1 MSDKYNFKKD
11 IKQIWCPGCGLFV
24 IYATLLKL
32 LADLGHSNKDTVI
45 VSGIGCSGRLAGYFN
60 VDSVHTTHG
69 RALCV
74 AEGIKLANPKLKVIV
89 LSGDGDLLSI
99 GGNHLMHTARRN
111 TDITV
116 ICNFNEIYGMTG
128 GQCSPGTPKGNRT
141 VTSPGGSKY
150 NPINAQGIITSNN
163 NYFFARSAMY
173 EPKQFAEIAKIALT
187 RKGFSFVEMHTACIT
202 NYGKR
207 LGYKNV
213 PEMVAH
219 MKENFNQQKDS
230 EKLAQNELGFVQK

>member
-1 MSDKYNFKKD
+1 MEKYNFKKKD

-24 IYATLLKL
+24 IYTTLLKL
-32 LADLGHSNKDTVI
+32 LNSLDYSNKNTVI

-74 AEGIKLANPKLKVIV
+74 AEGIKLANSKLNVIV

-99 GGNHLMHTARRN
+99 GGNHLLHTARRN
-111 TDITV
+111 VDITV

-128 GQCSPGTPKGNRT
+128 GQCSPSTPKGNRT
-141 VTSPGGSKY
+141 ITSLKGSEY

-163 NYFFARSAMY
+163 SYFFARSVMY
-173 EPKQFAEIAKIALT
+173 EPKQFEEAAEKALKI
-187 RKGFSFVEMHTACIT
+187 KGFSFIEMHTACIT

-213 PEMVAH
+213 PEMVAY
-219 MKENFNQQKDS
+219 MKENFTKQKES
-230 EKLAQNELGFVQK
+230 KKLEKKEIGIIYK